1 MGRPVRD
8 GYTRPA
14 PAWYDGSMSEQFRRV
29 GKALMGSQAGG
40 FLSTPPGL
48 DGDPGLGIPGISG
61 VPRAREWDAVDSTH
75 APALR
80 GDEVNFV
87 ALADGERT
95 LIVDED
101 EPDGSVAPL
110 ADAVEE
116 TLEPPY
122 RAVGRRQ
129 SDDVWAV
136 GAVRVDV
143 VELSE
148 DVAGDSIEL
157 TSVDGTRELTVDGS
171 ASTVELPALEEIGA
185 QRGNDYVLRAERLTA
200 TTWVVDTD
208 VL

>member
-1 MGRPVRD
+1 MGELF
-8 GYTRPA
+8 
-14 PAWYDGSMSEQFRRV
+14 GSD
-29 GKALMGSQAGG
+29 K
-40 FLSTPPGL
+40 
-48 DGDPGLGIPGISG
+48 GLGIPGFSG
-61 VPRAREWDAVDSTH
+61 VPQAPEWDAVDSAS

-80 GDEVNFV
+80 GDEVHFV
-87 ALADGERT
+87 ALADGGRT

-110 ADAVEE
+110 ADAIEA

-122 RAVGRRQ
+122 RAEGRRQ

-143 VELSE
+143 VELPE

-157 TSVDGTRELTVDGS
+157 TSVDGTRGLTVDGN
-171 ASTVELPALEEIGA
+171 ASTAELPSLEEIGA
-185 QRGNDYVLRAERLTA
+185 RRGSDYVLRAERLTS
-200 TTWVVDTD
+200 TTWAVDTD